1 MPTPPTPFPQTT
13 PLTRRELDAARC
25 QHGCDSHPVYI
36 APDCHPGARFS
47 LAYDRAAGVLRLRC
61 VCGRHGT
68 AIAVAPG
75 LAQ

>member
-1 MPTPPTPFPQTT
+1 VP
-13 PLTRRELDAARC
+13 ARLR
-25 QHGCDSHPVYI
+25 SHPVYI